1 MNKKLTLGIGVCA
14 LAFGAV
20 AAVISTRA
28 IEAKAEAAKAATVYL
43 KAGVWKTEGGE
54 DFYAYTWNGTNE
66 NQTWTKGSPV
76 SGTTDVYSFTLPTEV
91 APDNLIFTRNDPSK
105 EAGWDGK
112 WNQTGDLL
120 VPSSDDKT
128 FYKITDW
135 DNSGYWDWYVDVAD
149 GAYLAGDH
157 NSWTIDANSKGTAS
171 ATNLGEW
178 EGVALTATQKFKIVL
193 AKDKSTEWFGGT
205 ELLGD
210 DPSKALV
217 DVDTEGNLKPKA
229 AGTYNFY
236 FANDKKLYITQ
247 ASVATKE
254 YHLVGLGGVWTATDE
269 NKLVE
274 ASETGFAAKIEYVE
288 LKVGDTFKITE
299 TTGDKWYGYD
309 SGILISEANLG
320 KIVDDGTSNHNFK
333 VAEGGAGTY
342 SIYFADDGKIGF
354 VGAGETVAD
363 LVAPTPLADGYYI
376 VGLGKNWTKSG
387 AKASDELTGGNKF
400 QKTGIAMTHGDE
412 FKIVGIKDDAIDWD
426 DKIVAAPTK
435 GEGETDQSANFVTV
449 NDHNN
454 GISLKAIASGT
465 FDVYVNSSSEIYV
478 FGTAE
483 ERTAAKE
490 VDEFIDD
497 FITPNVTNPDDKGKY
512 ETWESCND
520 KYTTAATVLERLSA
534 QAKSMFLVDAGVSTK
549 IETARAAYTW
559 WQQHKDVGEGAKY
572 IAPLSAKNTAII
584 AVASVVAVGGIIAAS
599 MIYFSRKKKQN

>member
-28 IEAKAEAAKAATVYL
+28 IETRAEESYLEYVKVHYTADGTWEDGKADIALTKDGDNYVLDKLTLGAGGKFCLYYKWSDSVDTWIHLYETGDMPTGWWPAANNGKREKGDPWNGSSAGDYSITVSDFGWDSSASDAYAKIAVAAAEAV
-43 KAGVWKTEGGE
+43 E
-54 DFYAYTWNGTNE
+54 
-66 NQTWTKGSPV
+66 
-76 SGTTDVYSFTLPTEV
+76 
-91 APDNLIFTRNDPSK
+91 
-105 EAGWDGK
+105 
-112 WNQTGDLL
+112 
-120 VPSSDDKT
+120 
-128 FYKITDW
+128 
-135 DNSGYWDWYVDVAD
+135 
-149 GAYLAGDH
+149 
-157 NSWTIDANSKGTAS
+157 
-171 ATNLGEW
+171 
-178 EGVALTATQKFKIVL
+178 
-193 AKDKSTEWFGGT
+193 
-205 ELLGD
+205 
-210 DPSKALV
+210 
-217 DVDTEGNLKPKA
+217 
-229 AGTYNFY
+229 
-236 FANDKKLYITQ
+236 
-247 ASVATKE
+247 KE
-254 YHLVGLGGVWTATDE
+254 YHLVGLGGDWDATDG
-269 NKLVE
+269 NKLV
-274 ASETGFAAKIEYVE
+274 AATETGFAAKIENVE
-288 LKVGDTFKITE
+288 LKAGDTFKIKE
-299 TTGDKWYGYD
+299 VTGDKWYGYD
-309 SGILISEANLG
+309 SGILISAANLG
-320 KIVDDGTSNHNFK
+320 KIVDDGTSDHNFK

-342 SIYFADDGKIGF
+342 SIYYADDGKIGF

-376 VGLGKNWTKSG
+376 VGLGNDWTKGG
-387 AKASDELTGGNKF
+387 AEASDELKDGNKF
-400 QKTGIAMTHGDE
+400 QATGIAMTHGDE

-426 DKIVAAPTK
+426 DKIVVAPSK

-478 FGTAE
+478 FGTTE

-497 FITPNVTNPDDKGKY
+497 FITPNVTNPDGEGKY

-520 KYTTAATVLERLSA
+520 KYTTASTVLERLSA

-584 AVASVVAVGGIIAAS
+584 AVSSVVAVGGIIAAS